1 MYRYILVGGFT
12 LAAALDLPDQYPL
25 FLEESN
31 KKMQVL
37 YTAYSA
43 TGTIGAVLGGILCH
57 CIPVKCVVI
66 SSSIIAFVG
75 GVVTILS
82 LCYTMT
88 VTGLYL
94 FWLGLGSVIVAGLV
108 YVREMSHDKWRSV
121 MLGGF
126 GVLFVFGRFAD
137 GILNYIVSYYQI
149 NGSWRCVKPL
159 IIHNFIQLY
168 NVPSFFLISRLM
180 IIIME

>member
-1 MYRYILVGGFT
+1 
-12 LAAALDLPDQYPL
+12 
-25 FLEESN
+25 
-31 KKMQVL
+31 MQVL
-37 YTAYSA
+37 YTAYST

-82 LCYTMT
+82 FYYTMT

-137 GILNYIVSYYQI
+137 GIFEYITNQVNEAHDYHIKRY
-149 NGSWRCVKPL
+149 WRYVDRVKPHY
-159 IIHNFIQLY
+159 IFYRNT
-168 NVPSFFLISRLM
+168 VM
-180 IIIME
+180 